1 MKRRE
6 FIRLGAGVMA
16 SLPLMHLP
24 SALAGHN
31 QNKRPY
37 KQLGVQLYTI
47 RDQLAVDYKVP
58 LKTIASLGYKDLEFA
73 GYFEHKPA
81 EIKRYMDDL
90 GLVSNSTH
98 VRLPALQN
106 DFDSILETAHTMGQT
121 YIVLPWLEEKDRDS
135 LDDYKKHAELLNK
148 RGEQAKSAG
157 FQMAYHNHDFEFMPL
172 DGQLP
177 YDLLLERTDKDLV
190 KMQLDLYWAIKANK
204 DPVQYFKK
212 APGRFLLCHIKD
224 RAADGSITTVGK
236 GSIDFD
242 ALFKYADL
250 AGLQHFY
257 VEHDDTDQPF
267 QSLISSYNYLYR

>member
-6 FIRLGAGVMA
+6 FIRLGAGAMA

-47 RDQLAVDYKVP
+47 REQLAVDYKVP

-157 FQMAYHNHDFEFMPL
+157 FQMAYHNHDFEFIPL

-177 YDLLLERTDKDLV
+177 YDLLLERTDKELV

-212 APGRFLLCHIKD
+212 APGRFPLCHIKD

-267 QSLISSYNYLYR
+267 QSLRSSYNYLYR